1 MMRIYRTSPGKMM
14 NRRQLL
20 KATAIALPLM
30 PVAKAEEVAK
40 RSNGL
45 PQLKIND
52 VKVITTNGGGRYRWI
67 FLKIVTSEPG
77 LYGIGS
83 ANDDFQAMAVI
94 ADLESHLKPW
104 LIGEDPDRIEDLWQS
119 AQFRNY
125 WRNGPI
131 NNNVLSA
138 MDMALWDIKG
148 KRAGMPIYELL
159 GGKAHDAVA
168 VYDHQGGRTKEE
180 CLDALQHSLANGYTH
195 VRIQLGSYGGGGYT
209 LQGEGNRADGG
220 YQGPAFDE
228 KQYAEAIPALF
239 EYLRSK
245 AGFGPK
251 LLHDVHSHMTGMNA
265 VELARRLEPY
275 QMFFVEDILPP
286 EQLDYYR
293 NIREI
298 CTTPQA
304 VGELF
309 THPLEVVPLVK
320 DRLIDFIRNRVAAAG
335 GITPIRK
342 LAALCEICG
351 VKTAFQ
357 EGGENDPV
365 NQLAAYHVDLSS
377 SAFGIQEE
385 NHFPPIVHDMFP
397 GTAEI
402 RKGYLYGSDKP
413 GLGIDIDEELARK
426 NPLGPMPNGGSY
438 PTERT
443 IDGAVWYP

>member
-1 MMRIYRTSPGKMM
+1 MM

-104 LIGEDPDRIEDLWQS
+104 LIGKDPDRIEDLWQS
-119 AQFRNY
+119 AQFRTY

-351 VKTAFQ
+351 VKIAFQ